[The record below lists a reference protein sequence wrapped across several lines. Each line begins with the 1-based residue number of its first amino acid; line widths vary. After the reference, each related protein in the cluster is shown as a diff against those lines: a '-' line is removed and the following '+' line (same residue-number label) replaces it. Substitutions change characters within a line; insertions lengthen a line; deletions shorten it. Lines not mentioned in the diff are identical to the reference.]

1 MGKDVI
7 LFHIP
12 LHPHSTLKLAQFA
25 LNSYFAGDYTC
36 TASESGRPDSG
47 NSDTF
52 TLRVVG
58 EMNILWNFHPVMSC
72 DVIIQ
77 VLGYMLYEEQLG
89 LMIVQ

>member
-36 TASESGRPDSG
+36 TSSESGRPDSG

-52 TLRVVG
+52 TVRVVG